1 MPSKWPCLIAVSL
14 TPSKIQDE
22 YKFGGCAA
30 KDFTEGPLQDD
41 QQVLQGTGINR
52 KMNTVSVLW
61 LLLVTM

>member
-1 MPSKWPCLIAVSL
+1 MPSKWPSLIAVSL
-14 TPSKIQDE
+14 IPSQIQDE
-22 YKFGGCAA
+22 YKFGGYAA